1 IGPDGDGCAIDEVL
15 SRALEDMHGRPKIG
29 AINFILSNG
38 RTLYAHRSG
47 RTLFLLERRPGD
59 AVRIERSS
67 TETGAVVETA
77 WSPARQA
84 VLIAS
89 ERITDEPWHEI
100 EEGTLLRIDRLPLPA
115 IREISR
121 RRVA

>member
-1 IGPDGDGCAIDEVL
+1 VGDGNATDIVI
-15 SRALEDMHGRPKIG
+15 SRALRDLHARPKLG
-29 AINFILSNG
+29 ACNFLLSNG

-59 AVRIERSS
+59 AVRIERASS
-67 TETGAVVETA
+67 ETGAVVETA

-89 ERITDEPWHEI
+89 ERITDEPWREVA
-100 EEGTLLRIDRLPLPA
+100 EGALLRVDRLPLPVC
-115 IREISR
+115 REIPQHS
-121 RRVA
+121 VA

>member
-1 IGPDGDGCAIDEVL
+1 VSDL
-15 SRALEDMHGRPKIG
+15 HGRPKLG
-29 AINFILSNG
+29 ACNFLLSNG
-38 RTLYAHRSG
+38 RALYAHRSG

-67 TETGAVVETA
+67 SETGAVVETA

-115 IREISR
+115 IRAIAR